1 MTTPLSILDL
11 APVKSVAGLSPKEAT
26 GNTAAKAIRE
36 TIDLAVRAEAAGY
49 HRYWLAEHHFTPGVA
64 SSSPAVL
71 IALVAAATQRIRVG
85 SGAVQLGHQTAIA
98 VVEQFGTIDA
108 LHPGRIDLGLGRS
121 GQRRAEAVKEL
132 NTAAPP
138 KEEAF
143 RTDNGLLIPAPFSFS
158 KLLASPKFALYASLL
173 QQPGAESPDF
183 ADQVDDIIALL
194 AGTYVSADGLDAHA
208 VPGEGADLDLWILGS
223 SGGQSAQ
230 VAGERGLPFAAN
242 YHVAP
247 SAVLEAVEAYRAAFK
262 PSARLDKPHVLVSA
276 DVVVAATDST
286 AAELAA
292 PYGLWVRSI
301 RTGHGAIPF
310 PSAVEAA
317 AHEWTDDDRQLVAD
331 RVDTQFVGT
340 PDRVADQLRV
350 LRDATDADELLVT
363 TITHDHTDRV
373 RSFDLLAEEWVTS

>member
-1 MTTPLSILDL
+1 MTVPLSILDL
-11 APVKSVAGLSPKEAT
+11 APVKSG
-26 GNTAAKAIRE
+26 GTAAEAIRA
-36 TIDLAVRAEAAGY
+36 TIGLARSAEAAGY

-64 SSSPAVL
+64 SSAPAVL
-71 IALVAAATQRIRVG
+71 IALVAANTSRIRVG

-98 VVEQFGTIDA
+98 VVEAFGTIDA

-121 GQRRAEAVKEL
+121 GQRRAEAVKAL
-132 NTAAPP
+132 NAPP
-138 KEEAF
+138 PPKKDAY
-143 RTDNGLLIPAPFSFS
+143 RTDNGLLIPKPFSFA
-158 KLLASPKFALYASLL
+158 KLLASPRLALHAALL

-194 AGTYVSADGLDAHA
+194 DGTYVSTDGIDAHA
-208 VPGEGADLDLWILGS
+208 IPGEGADLELWILGS

-230 VAGERGLPFAAN
+230 VAGERGVPFAAN

-247 SAVLEAVEAYRAAFK
+247 SAVLEAVEAYRSAFK
-262 PSARLDKPHVLVSA
+262 PSARLDRPHVLVSA
-276 DVVVAATDST
+276 DVVVAATDSK
-286 AAELAA
+286 AADLAS

-301 RTGHGAIPF
+301 RTGHGAIPY
-310 PSAVEAA
+310 PSPSEAA
-317 AHEWTDDDRQLVAD
+317 AHEWTGDDRDLVAD

-363 TITHDHTDRV
+363 TITHNHTDRV
-373 RSFDLLAEEWVTS
+373 RSFDLLAEEWAA